1 MIFSFPLS
9 MRFTGRLFTAVG
21 ICLFAAALY
30 FAVNTIIF
38 ISSSVEAAGS
48 IVDYIEEDEAET
60 NGVEKKV
67 FYPVIE
73 FMDREG
79 QPHRFR
85 SEVSMDY
92 EVWVFIKARESGF
105 TNSLYK
111 VPEIK
116 VRFNP
121 ENPSETRTARSF
133 IDLWHAEFALGI
145 LSVIFLFVGL
155 TLLHLAGRSN
165 QKPHPD
171 QGRA

>member
-1 MIFSFPLS
+1 MIFYFPLS

-73 FMDREG
+73 FMDRAG
-79 QPHRFR
+79 QPRRFR

-111 VPEIK
+111 VPDIK
-116 VRFNP
+116 VRYNP
-121 ENPSETRTARSF
+121 ESPSEARAARSF
-133 IDLWHAEFALGI
+133 ADFRHAEIALGI
-145 LSVIFLFVGL
+145 LSVIFLLVGIA
-155 TLLHLAGRSN
+155 LLRFAGRRN
-165 QKPHPD
+165 QQSHPD
-171 QGRA
+171 QGMA